1 MRVFPTMES
10 LAERAVERVF
20 LAGYDSASVEMMI
33 VSDGTLA
40 FTGQRNRQVCVVTG
54 SACSR
59 PNVARR
65 GYDAGMVSFVHTA
78 DWQLGMTRHFL
89 SQESQARFSEARI
102 EAIRA
107 IGRLALEEDCG
118 FVVVGGDVFET
129 NHVERQVIV
138 RALDAMGATPDTTF
152 YLLPGNHDPLDA
164 SSVFRS
170 DTFARHV
177 PDNVVVLDGEEPVDV
192 GDGVRIVAAPWLSK
206 KPLID
211 LVNQSITEASD
222 HDGVT
227 IVVGHG
233 AVDELSPDP
242 DDPAVIRLTDLEDA
256 IGAGRVHYVALGD
269 RHSTTDV
276 GTTGRVWYSGAPEPT
291 AFTEDDPGNA
301 LVVTLD
307 GDEVAVASHP
317 IGLWRYRSLDFD
329 LQGPDD
335 IGHLEETLM
344 AIENKATTI
353 VRLVL
358 VGQLSLADK
367 AHLDSVLEHHRDLF
381 GSLNTWERHTDLVV
395 LPDDADFTS
404 LSLSGFAGDALTDLI
419 EAATADGEQ
428 AATAM
433 DALGLLYRLAGT
445 TT

>member
-1 MRVFPTMES
+1 
-10 LAERAVERVF
+10 
-20 LAGYDSASVEMMI
+20 
-33 VSDGTLA
+33 
-40 FTGQRNRQVCVVTG
+40 
-54 SACSR
+54 
-59 PNVARR
+59 
-65 GYDAGMVSFVHTA
+65 MVSFIHTA

-89 SQESQARFSEARI
+89 SPESQARFSEARI

-107 IGRLALEEDCG
+107 IGRLALDEGCA

-138 RALDAMGATPDTTF
+138 RALDAMGATRDITF

-170 DTFARHV
+170 ETFAKHV
-177 PDNVVVLDGEEPVDV
+177 PDNVVVLEGGTQVDV
-192 GDGVRIVAAPWLSK
+192 GGGTRIVSAPWTSK

-211 LVNQSITEASD
+211 LVNQAITDASGF
-222 HDGVT
+222 DGAT

-233 AVDELSPDP
+233 AVDVLSPDAA
-242 DDPAVIRLTDLEDA
+242 DPALIRLGDLDIA
-256 IGAGRVHYVALGD
+256 IAQGQIQYVALGD

-291 AFTEDDPGNA
+291 AFTETDAGNV
-301 LVVTLD
+301 LVVRID
-307 GDEVAVASHP
+307 GDDLVVSAHQVAY
-317 IGLWRYRSLDFD
+317 WDFTSLEFD
-329 LQGPDD
+329 LQSADD
-335 IGHLEETLM
+335 IIYLGDAL
-344 AIENKATTI
+344 AGVADKARTI

-367 AHLDSVLEHHRDLF
+367 ARLDVLLEHHQDLF

-395 LPDDADFTS
+395 LPDDDDFTS
-404 LSLSGFAGDALTDLI
+404 LGLSGFAADALDELVQ
-419 EAATADGEQ
+419 AAEGDGEQ

-433 DALGLLYRLAGT
+433 DALGLVYRLAGST
-445 TT
+445 S